1 MNDYLGLFR
10 KELLE
15 VACFKEKTVELYV
28 SIACAYSDYAE
39 KTMKINPVESKTR
52 HINEWFSHLRAK
64 GRSLHFLKDC
74 RASLG
79 HFFSLLV
86 KSGCLKEN
94 PAEFLAP
101 VRIPKSELNKPI
113 SKQSAFAL
121 LHAFD
126 RSTQMGMRNFTIV
139 SFLYALGLRVNELL
153 SIKESDVRTDYDPEH
168 RIGTLLVNGKGG
180 KERTL
185 FIVDGLYD
193 TVISYFGRK
202 KGKKRTNS
210 PLFPG
215 RCGKILYGY
224 RVRQLIKE
232 AVARAGFTERVTPHV
247 LRHTFATE
255 MYNRNVPIEAIKEM
269 MGHASVKETSIYIH
283 VSAELQAEV
292 LEKISIKENVS

>member
-1 MNDYLGLFR
+1 MNDYLRLFS
-10 KELLE
+10 KELSE
-15 VACFKEKTVELYV
+15 VACFKVKTVNLYV
-28 SIACAYSDYAE
+28 SLACAYADYAE
-39 KTMKINPVESKTR
+39 KTLKILPLESQTR
-52 HINEWFSHLRAK
+52 HINEWFSHLRDK
-64 GRSLHFLKDC
+64 GKSNHFLKNC

-126 RSTQMGMRNFTIV
+126 RSTPMGMRNFTIV

-153 SIKESDVRTDYDPEH
+153 AIKAGDVRLDYDPKQ
-168 RIGTLLVNGKGG
+168 RIGTLLVHGKGG

-193 TVISYFGRK
+193 TVIAYFGRK

-232 AVARAGFTERVTPHV
+232 AAARAGVTERVTPHV

-255 MYNRNVPIEAIKEM
+255 MYNRNVPVEAIKEM
-269 MGHASVKETSIYIH
+269 MGHAAVKETSIYIH

-292 LEKISIKENVS
+292 LERISIKEDVS